1 MKTPPNDTA
10 PPASGEPVQLRC
22 VSSADRAEPKTT
34 SRDRTLA
41 QFDKQTILRMKRE
54 AMQIAVQF
62 PSSPAEAWA
71 VMGFVA
77 ELVNFVCK

>member
-22 VSSADRAEPKTT
+22 VSSADRAEPKG
-34 SRDRTLA
+34 
-41 QFDKQTILRMKRE
+41 FDQQTIRRMKQE
-54 AMQIAVQF
+54 AMQIAVLL
-62 PSSPAEAWA
+62 PSSRDEARA

-77 ELVNFVCK
+77 DLLDFVCK